1 MKNLII
7 VLFLLSSMIIAQ
19 TKYPE
24 INKEI
29 TAGNFTR
36 AAELIDAKLINDVSA
51 EERWNLN
58 FAKEKMDRIRLDF
71 GRTREEIKTALDKYY
86 SDLSE
91 EQIDQ
96 WEKDK
101 QLEMKVIDGEKRYF
115 RNAVPNLFRLNKEAE
130 KIKLA
135 KDGPVEKQLNKFL
148 SDIIPISVK
157 AVQNSEG
164 VNGYP
169 VEIKIDYTLTVDA
182 DAVPEGE
189 VIRCWLPYPKENHR
203 RQTDIKLTSV
213 NEKNY
218 IIAGDNHQQ
227 RTLYLEK
234 TAIKGEPTVF
244 NMKLQYNS
252 WSEWHNIDPT
262 AVKPYDKNSKL
273 YKEYT
278 AERDPHIVFTKE
290 LRELSDKIV
299 GDEQNP
305 YLAAKKI
312 FTWIDENIPWAS
324 ALEYSTIDNISAYCY
339 DNMHG
344 DCGIKT
350 LLFITLARMNG
361 IPSKWQSGWML
372 HPVEVNLHDWGEIY
386 LEGYGWVPVDQSFG
400 VKNYLTEDL
409 KYFYLGGMD
418 SYRLIV
424 NEDYSQPLF
433 PAKIYPRSETV
444 DFQRG
449 EVEWRGGNLYFDKWD
464 YNMKTDYYVLPTR
477 SVQVK

>member
-1 MKNLII
+1 MII
-7 VLFLLSSMIIAQ
+7 AHNLFLLNIIA
-19 TKYPE
+19 PE

-213 NEKNY
+213 NEENY
-218 IIAGDNHQQ
+218 IIADDNHQQ

-234 TAIKGEPTVF
+234 TAAKGSRYSF

-252 WSEWHNIDPT
+252 L
-262 AVKPYDKNSKL
+262 V
-273 YKEYT
+273 
-278 AERDPHIVFTKE
+278 
-290 LRELSDKIV
+290 
-299 GDEQNP
+299 
-305 YLAAKKI
+305 
-312 FTWIDENIPWAS
+312 
-324 ALEYSTIDNISAYCY
+324 
-339 DNMHG
+339 
-344 DCGIKT
+344 
-350 LLFITLARMNG
+350 RM
-361 IPSKWQSGWML
+361 
-372 HPVEVNLHDWGEIY
+372 
-386 LEGYGWVPVDQSFG
+386 
-400 VKNYLTEDL
+400 
-409 KYFYLGGMD
+409 
-418 SYRLIV
+418 
-424 NEDYSQPLF
+424 
-433 PAKIYPRSETV
+433 A
-444 DFQRG
+444 
-449 EVEWRGGNLYFDKWD
+449 
-464 YNMKTDYYVLPTR
+464 
-477 SVQVK
+477 